1 MDIIMS
7 DMKQLDARQE
17 LLVITMEECGELI
30 QACSK
35 ALRRGELFAYSDSET
50 ELKQEIADVQAM
62 INLMVEWDVL
72 SWTEIEDGIERKRNK
87 LKRWSKLIEDA
98 EWEKTV
104 KETPTLVEENG
115 EIYAE
120 DIEDEVHDVD
130 QPDPPKGQQQQK
142 NFPSN
147 SVTWR
152 QALGD
157 DPRPYVDEK
166 GIGRITYTKE
176 YTQDMTG
183 TGDYIN
189 TVDTRPMTEQ
199 EERQW
204 NELYRKQVEES
215 QRNGKE
221 TI

>member
-1 MDIIMS
+1 MS

-72 SWTEIEDGIERKRNK
+72 SWTEIENGVERKRNK

-104 KETPTLVEENG
+104 KESPVLAEENG

-120 DIEDEVHDVD
+120 DIEDEVHDVEM
-130 QPDPPKGQQQQK
+130 PDPPKGQQQQK

-166 GIGRITYTKE
+166 GYGRVTYTKE

-183 TGDYIN
+183 TGDYVN
-189 TVDTRPMTEQ
+189 MAPLTP
-199 EERQW
+199 EEEKEWDRIYQ
-204 NELYRKQVEES
+204 KQVEES
-215 QRNGKE
+215 QKRGKE
-221 TI
+221 TL